1 MGMMSILSMSAAGM
15 GVERAR
21 LEVEAANL
29 ANAQTPIS
37 AGSAA
42 YEPLAVVVRSAA
54 ATELGAGALQQV
66 LPQPYVAE
74 VVPIKAA
81 PRRVYE
87 PGYPGADAQGYV
99 NYPGV
104 DPVTT
109 MLDLISITRG
119 YEANL
124 KAFDITRTL
133 LEHTLQMGDQP

>member
-21 LEVEAANL
+21 LEIAAANL
-29 ANAQTPIS
+29 ANAQTPIT

-42 YEPLAVVVRSAA
+42 YEPLAAVVRSAA
-54 ATELGAGALQQV
+54 PNELRAGALQQV

-74 VVPIKAA
+74 VVPMKVA

-87 PGYPGADAQGYV
+87 PGFPGADAGGYV
-99 NYPGV
+99 SYPGV

-109 MLDLISITRG
+109 MLDLMSITRG

-133 LEHTLQMGDQP
+133 LERTMQIGAQP

>member
-21 LEVEAANL
+21 LEIAAANL
-29 ANAQTPIS
+29 ANAQTPIT

-42 YEPLAVVVRSAA
+42 YEPLAAVVRSAA
-54 ATELGAGALQQV
+54 PSELSAGTLQQV

-74 VVPIKAA
+74 VVPMKVA

-87 PGYPGADAQGYV
+87 PGSPGADARGYV
-99 NYPGV
+99 SYPGV

-109 MLDLISITRG
+109 MLDLMSITRG

-133 LEHTLQMGDQP
+133 LERTMQIGAQP